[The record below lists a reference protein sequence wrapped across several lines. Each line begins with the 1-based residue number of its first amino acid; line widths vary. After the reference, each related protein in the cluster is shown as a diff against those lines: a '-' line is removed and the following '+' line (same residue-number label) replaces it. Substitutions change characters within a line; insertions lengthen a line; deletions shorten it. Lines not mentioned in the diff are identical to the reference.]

1 LALTIRSWALEIID
15 DSMFQLPH
23 IINAYPMSYLFT
35 LPYRFF

>member
-23 IINAYPMSYLFT
+23 IINLSMHIQ
-35 LPYRFF
+35 